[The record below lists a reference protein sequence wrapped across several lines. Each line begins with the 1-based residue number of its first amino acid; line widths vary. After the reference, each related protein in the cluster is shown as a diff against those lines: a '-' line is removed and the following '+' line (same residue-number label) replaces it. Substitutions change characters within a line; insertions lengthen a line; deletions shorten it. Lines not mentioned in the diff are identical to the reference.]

1 MENKKIIL
9 IVEDEK
15 TLRDALH
22 LKLSKS
28 GFDVIEASNG
38 EEALAF
44 SLDKHPDLIL
54 LDLIMP
60 RMDGITMLRLLRN
73 DDWGKNVPVIILTNI
88 ILDENKRKDILD
100 LEPTYYFVK
109 VDIKI
114 EELVNK
120 IKEKL
125 GIK

>member
-15 TLRDALH
+15 TLRAALH

-38 EEALAF
+38 EEALSF

-88 ILDENKRKDILD
+88 ILDENKRKDVLE

-125 GIK
+125 GVK